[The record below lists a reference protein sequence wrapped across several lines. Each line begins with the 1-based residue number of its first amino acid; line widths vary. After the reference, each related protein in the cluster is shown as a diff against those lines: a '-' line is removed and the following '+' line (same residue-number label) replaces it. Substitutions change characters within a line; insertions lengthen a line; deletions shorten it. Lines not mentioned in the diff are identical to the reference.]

1 MVVAITSIIVILLLC
16 FSLISIGKYVQIIA
30 STTPGTVSL
39 DCSIRNIYL
48 LDFSSIESTK
58 DVGDRSIVVRIF
70 SGSDNLFI
78 IPYSNVSNY
87 IGYYVMKSPTL
98 PPEVNLNNELY
109 VTIQLNDAEGN
120 LIAEDAAT
128 IPTN

>member
-1 MVVAITSIIVILLLC
+1 MCLN
-16 FSLISIGKYVQIIA
+16 FISVGKYVQVIA

-70 SGSDNLFI
+70 SGSDDLFT
-78 IPYSNVSNY
+78 IPYANVSNY

-98 PPEVNLNNELY
+98 PPEVNLNHELY
-109 VTIQLNDAEGN
+109 VTIKLNDSEGN
-120 LIAEDAAT
+120 LIAEDAAS
-128 IPTN
+128 ILSK

>member
-1 MVVAITSIIVILLLC
+1 MVATISIIIISLLC
-16 FSLISIGKYVQIIA
+16 LSYISIGKYIQVIV

-70 SGSDNLFI
+70 SNSDNLFT
-78 IPYSNVSNY
+78 IPHANVSNY

-98 PPEVNLNNELY
+98 PPEVNLDHELY

-120 LIAEDAAT
+120 LIAEDAVT
-128 IPTN
+128 ILNM

>member
-1 MVVAITSIIVILLLC
+1 MVAIISIIIISLLC
-16 FSLISIGKYVQIIA
+16 LSFISIGKYVHIVA

-48 LDFSSIESTK
+48 LDFSSIESTD
-58 DVGDRSIVVRIF
+58 DVGDRSIVVEIF
-70 SGSDNLFI
+70 SDLDNLFV
-78 IPYSNVSNY
+78 IPYANVSNY

-128 IPTN
+128 IPKN